1 MAKNYIWFLVVI
13 VVGAL
18 LGAFIGKF
26 IAIIVPVGS
35 IRDLCTTGISAGLS
49 PATLNLQ
56 ILELTFGCMFKINIA
71 AVIGVIVSAFI
82 FIKITKWKK

>member
-1 MAKNYIWFLVVI
+1 MSKNLVWFLVVV

-26 IAIIVPVGS
+26 IAIIIPAGS
-35 IRDLCTTGISAGLS
+35 IKDLFTTGISAGLS

-56 ILELTFGCMFKINIA
+56 ILELTFGCMFKLNIA
-71 AVIGVIVSAFI
+71 AVVGVIVSALI
-82 FIKITKWKK
+82 FVKIGSK